1 MIMAACILLAG
12 GILLYVFGF
21 NQNLIDAP
29 TKTRLTYLGERRQVV
44 YENLRDL
51 NFDYKSGKIPDADY
65 NGLRSGL
72 EDEAARILAEMETL
86 GRAEKMTG
94 YREGKL

>member
-29 TKTRLTYLGERRQVV
+29 VKTRLNYLGERRQVV

-51 NFDYKSGKIPDADY
+51 NFDYKSGKLPDADY

-72 EDEAARILAEMETL
+72 EDEAARILAEMEVL
-86 GRAEKMTG
+86 GRAENMTG
-94 YREGKL
+94 YREGTL